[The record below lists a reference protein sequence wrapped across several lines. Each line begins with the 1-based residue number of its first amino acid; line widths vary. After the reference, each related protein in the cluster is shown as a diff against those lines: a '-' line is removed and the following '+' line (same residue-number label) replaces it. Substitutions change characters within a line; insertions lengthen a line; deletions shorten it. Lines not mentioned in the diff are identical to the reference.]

1 MAAPE
6 TKTQGWMSASES
18 ADPYDVAISGG
29 GLVGVTLALALARA
43 GVRSAVMEA
52 HAPGAAAPAPR
63 PIALAEGSR
72 RILESLGLWEEI
84 AEHATAIRVIHVSDR
99 GRFGFARLK
108 CEDFQIDAFGYVTDA
123 EKLAEVLER
132 SLAAT
137 EEIALFRPYAAR
149 QIEAHE
155 DLRRVFGAPAN
166 AATDGITLDAKLVVA
181 ADGGQSAARALSGI
195 GARRRDWDQSA
206 ITATVETRL
215 GHDNVAYERFTTEGP
230 IALLPMDRRCCGLVW
245 TLPHGDADTL
255 MGLDDKRFLE
265 SLREHFGSRLGAFV
279 KTGPRTRHRLHS
291 IRSASAVKPRLA
303 LVGNAANHLHPVA
316 GQGLNLGLR
325 DAAVLAEVV
334 VEAIRNG
341 EDPGAMATLRR
352 YADWRRRDHWSTTRF
367 TEGVVRLFSNDFAP
381 LVVVRDLGLIGLDSF
396 GYLKKVLARHAMG
409 LAGRSPRLARGLP
422 L

>member
-1 MAAPE
+1 
-6 TKTQGWMSASES
+6 MSASQS

-29 GLVGVTLALALARA
+29 GFVGLTLALALARA

-52 HAPGAAAPAPR
+52 HSPGAAAAAPR
-63 PIALAEGSR
+63 PIALADGSR
-72 RILESLGLWEEI
+72 RILESLGLWDEI
-84 AEHATAIRVIHVSDR
+84 GEQATAIRVIHVSDR
-99 GRFGFARLK
+99 GRFGFARLNS
-108 CEDFQIDAFGYVTDA
+108 EDFQVDAFGYVTDA
-123 EKLAEVLER
+123 EKLAAVLER
-132 SLAAT
+132 ALAAV
-137 EEIALFRPYAAR
+137 EEIDLFRPYAVR
-149 QIEAHE
+149 RIEAHE
-155 DLRRVFGAPAN
+155 EFRRVFGAPVDAE
-166 AATDGITLDAKLVVA
+166 ADAISLDARLLVA
-181 ADGGQSAARALSGI
+181 ADGGRSAARALSGV
-195 GARRRDWDQSA
+195 GVRRRDWGQSA

-215 GHDNVAYERFTTEGP
+215 GHENVAYERFTKQGP
-230 IALLPMDRRCCGLVW
+230 IALLPMNRRCCGLVW

-255 MGLDDKRFLE
+255 MELDDKSFLE

-291 IRSASAVKPRLA
+291 AHSASAVKPRLA

-352 YADWRRRDHWSTTRF
+352 YADWRRGDHWSTTRF

-381 LVVVRDLGLIGLDSF
+381 LAAVRDLGLIGLDSF
-396 GYLKKVLARHAMG
+396 GFLKRTLAQHAMG
-409 LAGRSPRLARGLP
+409 LAGRSPRLVRGLP